1 MHHIQEPPLRR
12 QKASRTA
19 HARNHYSVCPHQLP
33 SPPSPL
39 PHLSNLTSPR
49 RLARSTDPITLLV
62 GPSEA
67 AFTVPKLL
75 LSYHSTEFDRAIYGS
90 QKTQP
95 TVALADSEP
104 REIELF
110 VTWLTTGCIPWK
122 RLTGDPELENLWV
135 LGKLLG
141 APSFCNSVMYLIF
154 TDYDWWSLNA
164 EMAGYAFEHTTPSD
178 KLRLFMV
185 DLIRSNGPFSEK
197 SNLSSEEK
205 ARWVE
210 LLAKGGEV
218 FGRGGFR

>member
-1 MHHIQEPPLRR
+1 M
-12 QKASRTA
+12 
-19 HARNHYSVCPHQLP
+19 
-33 SPPSPL
+33 
-39 PHLSNLTSPR
+39 
-49 RLARSTDPITLLV
+49 
-62 GPSEA
+62 
-67 AFTVPKLL
+67 L
-75 LSYHSTEFDRAIYGS
+75 LSYYSTEFDRAIYGS
-90 QKTQP
+90 QKTQSI
-95 TVALADSEP
+95 VALADSEP

-110 VTWLTTGCIPWK
+110 VTWLTTGSIPWK

-164 EMAGYAFEHTTPSD
+164 EMAGYAFEHTAPSD

-197 SNLSSEEK
+197 SNLSGEEK

-218 FGRGGFR
+218 VRCLVEGGFDKESEVEPTMVGEWWRYLEREDYWGMVGGKGPGEWRRERVEEVAEVKVKPKEKVELPTRVLRSGKRV